1 MTTAPSHPGAHPR
14 TDVVVLNGGSSSGTS
29 TVIRQLQDLLP
40 RPWLTF
46 GVDSFIEALPPSLVT
61 PEASANAPGLGLAP
75 DGSITVGPVFQA
87 LQTDW
92 QEGVAA
98 VARTGTGVLLDEV
111 FLAGGAGQER
121 WRRTLKGLTVLWVG
135 VRCAP
140 ETAAAREA
148 ARGDRITGMAATQAE
163 LVHQGVT
170 YDIEVDTTD
179 TDPLTCAQRI
189 AAHIV

>member
-1 MTTAPSHPGAHPR
+1 MTTGPTRTR

-29 TVIRQLQDLLP
+29 TIVRQLQGLLP

-61 PEASANAPGLGLAP
+61 PEASAAAPGLGLAP
-75 DGSITVGPVFQA
+75 DGSITVGPVFRA

-98 VARTGTGVLLDEV
+98 IARTGTGVLLDEV
-111 FLAGGAGQER
+111 FLGGGAGQER
-121 WRRTLKGLTVLWVG
+121 WRRTLKGLSVLWVG

-148 ARGDRITGMAATQAE
+148 ARGDRVTGMAKSQAE
-163 LVHQGVT
+163 LVHQGVA

-179 TDPLTCAQRI
+179 TDPLTCAHRI
-189 AAHIV
+189 AAHVV

>member
-1 MTTAPSHPGAHPR
+1 MTTGSPPLR

-29 TVIRQLQDLLP
+29 TLIRQLQELLP

-46 GVDSFIEALPPSLVT
+46 GVDSFIESLPRSLVT
-61 PEASANAPGLGLAP
+61 PEASATAPGLGLAP
-75 DGSITVGPVFQA
+75 DGSITVGPVFRA
-87 LQTDW
+87 LQADW

-98 VARTGTGVLLDEV
+98 IARTGTGVLLDEV
-111 FLAGGAGQER
+111 FLGGAEGQER
-121 WRRTLKGLTVLWVG
+121 WRRTLKGLSVLWVG

-148 ARGDRITGMAATQAE
+148 ARGDRVTGMAASQAE
-163 LVHQGVT
+163 LVHRGVT

-179 TDPLTCAQRI
+179 TDPATCARLI
-189 AAHIV
+189 AAHVA